1 MDIYAIVT
9 DKIINLLEQ
18 GVVPWRRPWTSAG
31 LPRNL
36 VSKKPYR
43 GINHFLLSASKH
55 VSPFWL
61 TMRQANELGGHI
73 RKCEESTIVV
83 FWKVDDTKQSTGDL
97 DTEETDGK
105 ARRRFLLRYYRVFNL
120 EQCELPQAVLDK
132 LPKFKTQEHTPIS
145 ACAEIIGC
153 MPNAPE
159 IQHAGSKA

>member
-61 TMRQANELGGHI
+61 TMRQANELGGHV
-73 RKCEESTIVV
+73 RKGEESTIVV
-83 FWKVDDTKQSTGDL
+83 FCKVDDTKQSTEDL

-105 ARRRFLLRYYRVFNL
+105 ARRRLSLRFYGVSH
-120 EQCELPQAVLDK
+120 
-132 LPKFKTQEHTPIS
+132 PK
-145 ACAEIIGC
+145 
-153 MPNAPE
+153 
-159 IQHAGSKA
+159 KAQLR